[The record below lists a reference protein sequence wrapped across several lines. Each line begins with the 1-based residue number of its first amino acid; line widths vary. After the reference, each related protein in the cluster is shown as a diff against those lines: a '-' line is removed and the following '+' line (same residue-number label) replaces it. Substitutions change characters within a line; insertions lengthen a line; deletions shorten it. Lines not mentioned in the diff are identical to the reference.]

1 MSLLIRIVL
10 DKSPV
15 CETLIF
21 VQGKHLGRT
30 RVAQNEQKNKRKPVT
45 VGGVRGNYSKKYNK
59 IYF

>member
-21 VQGKHLGRT
+21 VQREAPRT

-59 IYF
+59 NYF

>member
-21 VQGKHLGRT
+21 VQGKHLGL
-30 RVAQNEQKNKRKPVT
+30 VWHKNEQKNKRKPVT

-59 IYF
+59 IYS

>member
-21 VQGKHLGRT
+21 VHGKHLGL
-30 RVAQNEQKNKRKPVT
+30 VWHKM
-45 VGGVRGNYSKKYNK
+45 SKKTSENQ
-59 IYF
+59 